1 MYMNEPWQQ
10 TSVAVATKTKVGLG
24 LTTKLAV
31 SLGVLGVTAA
41 LATTSLP
48 GAAED
53 GTDLFERRTMVTV
66 TVAGSGTVT
75 SSPAGIACS
84 GKCSARFPI
93 GATVILSA
101 KASDSAIFA
110 GWSGACSGDGGCT
123 FIVRSATTIS
133 AKFQDKPPA
142 VTLSVTRYGEGR
154 VVSNPG
160 GISCGTD
167 CSEAYPIGTTVT
179 LTAVPSN
186 NMRLA
191 TWVGACSGVAPTCVI
206 TLSSAT
212 TATARFVSTISGS

>member
-31 SLGVLGVTAA
+31 SLGILGVTAA

-53 GTDLFERRTMVTV
+53 GTDLFERRAMVTV
-66 TVAGSGTVT
+66 TVAGSGIVS
-75 SSPAGIACS
+75 SSPAGITCP
-84 GKCSARFPI
+84 GKCSARFPV

-101 KASDSAIFA
+101 KASDSSIFA

-133 AKFQDKPPA
+133 AKFQNKPPVAMLSA
-142 VTLSVTRYGEGR
+142 VAVGSGR

-160 GISCGTD
+160 GINCGTD

-179 LTAVPSN
+179 LTAVPAYS
-186 NMRLA
+186 MRLA
-191 TWVGACSGVAPTCVI
+191 AWEGACSGVAPTCII
-206 TLSSAT
+206 TVSSAAT
-212 TATARFVSTISGS
+212 VTASFVSTISGS